1 MIHIFFYT
9 LSIDEKKIKGRGRGK
24 NICIPTDPKEPYE
37 LLMSVIDTSLLHHT
51 LTPSLLN
58 Y

>member
-9 LSIDEKKIKGRGRGK
+9 LSIDEKKIEGRGRGK

-37 LLMSVIDTSLLHHT
+37 LLVSFCVCH
-51 LTPSLLN
+51 
-58 Y
+58 